1 MGNFRHGFAF
11 PKFKNINID
20 NTSGSNNSNT
30 AHVDIDYPMFRL
42 ADVHLMLAESA
53 LRLGDQGTAI
63 QNVNLIRERA
73 FQNSDYNLTSISLN
87 EILDERSRELS
98 WEATRRTDLIRFD
111 YFTSADYVWP
121 LKGGDF
127 TGIGVDNHLKLYLV

>member
-1 MGNFRHGFAF
+1 
-11 PKFKNINID
+11 
-20 NTSGSNNSNT
+20 
-30 AHVDIDYPMFRL
+30 MFRL

-53 LRLGDQGTAI
+53 LRLGDQSTAI

-73 FQNSDYNLTSISLN
+73 FQNSDNNLNSISLN

-111 YFTSADYVWP
+111 YFT
-121 LKGGDF
+121 LQIMFG
-127 TGIGVDNHLKLYLV
+127 H